1 MEFSWQLGVPAQLRN
16 IIDALAQRF
25 REGVEQVPL
34 TMTIPIDAR
43 EEHIQDK
50 LLKRLRPCQEVFP
63 HARRSVPTRLKR
75 GNVFNCLGAMD
86 IFYPR
91 VSIDD

>member
-50 LLKRLRPCQEVFP
+50 LLNVHSAIMPLVRADSLYTL
-63 HARRSVPTRLKR
+63 SVAPPAADVE
-75 GNVFNCLGAMD
+75 GEIVQPGE
-86 IFYPR
+86 IF
-91 VSIDD
+91 